1 MNKEKTMSN
10 NNYQAV
16 YKNTGMT
23 PRTMAQAYK
32 NADYATPIYRQKSDL
47 HEAWEFISDAV
58 VGFVY
63 VAGVSALVYSVLT
76 WLR

>member
-1 MNKEKTMSN
+1 M
-10 NNYQAV
+10 NNYESI
-16 YKNTGMT
+16 YKNTGT
-23 PRTMAQAYK
+23 VPRTMAQAYK

-63 VAGVSALVYSVLT
+63 VACVSGLVYAVLT

>member
-1 MNKEKTMSN
+1 MK
-10 NNYQAV
+10 NYESV

-32 NADYATPIYRQKSDL
+32 NADYATPIYRQKSELQDAL
-47 HEAWEFISDAV
+47 EFISEAV
-58 VGFVY
+58 VGFIY
-63 VAGVSALVYSVLT
+63 VALVSALVYAVLT